1 MSTQWCRKKGKVI
14 CTFQDSKDSKSNLLT
29 VPTPENKEWGFG
41 NFFNKTTI
49 SQFSETGRW
58 HGYGGG
64 EHGGE
69 GSGQGGGVD
78 LGAGNL
84 SYFFPWT
91 FEKPFSRYGFFAMTS
106 ACCVG
111 GWLLHP
117 LHPGVDLQ
125 PAHPL
130 QRRQE
135 QIPPLLPPLCH
146 GYTCSKVSQSISRIL
161 PIT

>member
-58 HGYGGG
+58 HGHGGG

-78 LGAGNL
+78 LGSLHL

-91 FEKPFSRYGFFAMTS
+91 FEKTFLAIW
-106 ACCVG
+106 V
-111 GWLLHP
+111 
-117 LHPGVDLQ
+117 
-125 PAHPL
+125 
-130 QRRQE
+130 
-135 QIPPLLPPLCH
+135 LCH
-146 GYTCSKVSQSISRIL
+146 DICLLCRWVATPPSPPWCWSSTCSSSSASPRTNTSTTPPTMSWL
-161 PIT
+161 HLL